1 MPEERWES
9 LPDGSLAEVAL
20 AGRSEPCEELV
31 RRHQAP
37 VYSHLLRL
45 VRNKDD
51 AMELA
56 QDVFL
61 KAFAHLAQYDPARPF
76 RTWLLSIATH
86 TAFNHLEARR
96 VRRIVS
102 SHPEVEIA
110 GMGADPGAARPAS
123 GRWSPPAQASRRELL
138 ERIDA
143 ALVKLSDKARA
154 IFQLRY
160 HQGLSCEEVSRA
172 SGESLSNVKVS
183 LLRTRERLRQE
194 LGEGIG
200 I

>member
-1 MPEERWES
+1 MPDERWES
-9 LPDGSLAEVAL
+9 LPDGSLAEKTR
-20 AGRSEPCEELV
+20 AGRPEPFEELV
-31 RRHQAP
+31 RRHQAS
-37 VYSHLLRL
+37 VYSHVLRL

-76 RTWLLSIATH
+76 RTWLLAIATH
-86 TAFNHLEARR
+86 TALNHLDSRR

-110 GMGADPGAARPAS
+110 GMGAESRAARPSS
-123 GRWSPPAQASRRELL
+123 GRWSPPAQASRREMLG
-138 ERIDA
+138 RIDE
-143 ALVKLSDKARA
+143 ALAKLSDKARA

-160 HQGLSCEEVSRA
+160 HQGLSCEEVSRTL
-172 SGESLSNVKVS
+172 GESLSNVKVS

-194 LGEGIG
+194 LAGE
-200 I
+200 